1 MIGDVRSDAGA
12 RGASQDGASFPAS
25 PDAPAHSRA
34 GTSQGDDGGRP
45 RPLRRVPRGHRRVV
59 REGTERFDA
68 DGVKLDPEDAVSAK
82 ARLAD
87 DDRRILGEL
96 PPHWGI
102 FSERG

>member
-1 MIGDVRSDAGA
+1 MSGDERSDK
-12 RGASQDGASFPAS
+12 PK
-25 PDAPAHSRA
+25 
-34 GTSQGDDGGRP
+34 
-45 RPLRRVPRGHRRVV
+45 PLRRVPRGHRRVV

-82 ARLAD
+82 AQLAD